1 MSLELQL
8 LPRIGRGTIQVPAG
22 TQSLDIWFS
31 VTDDNLFPY
40 NLTYNKVKFSKK
52 FISIP
57 SQEEISLNVVNT
69 QF

>member
-1 MSLELQL
+1 MGVVELCHWDYNVA

-57 SQEEISLNVVNT
+57 SARRN
-69 QF
+69 